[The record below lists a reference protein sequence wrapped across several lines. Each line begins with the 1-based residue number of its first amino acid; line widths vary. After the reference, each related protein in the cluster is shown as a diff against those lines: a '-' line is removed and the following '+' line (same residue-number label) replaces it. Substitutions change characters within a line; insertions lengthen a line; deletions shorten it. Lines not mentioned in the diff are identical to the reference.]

1 MFRIIRV
8 LFLYVLI
15 AHWGGC
21 LWYWL
26 NKWESRNSSP
36 GEVSWMVK
44 ELNKDDYVRETFGGP
59 FNLLG
64 CTETVLL
71 SGHGVDQA
79 REVPTFS
86 NTTSLTQTCEV
97 GHFLQYWVVMYAAM
111 MLMLGDNIGPQTS
124 VERAFAV
131 ILTLL
136 GACLTAMMFGQM
148 AQIVSGMAAE
158 NRKYDEFTQHVKDQM
173 KNLKVMGETKA
184 RVTDYFEYQWRL
196 NVGMDRDEFMRS
208 LSPTLK
214 TEILLSVYA
223 EIVGKISFLKS
234 SLKDHP
240 DMICYLVGKLRS
252 EFFLPSDI
260 IIHEGELTT
269 GASSMYFITRG
280 HVAAYHAS
288 RPGKILHVMKHGDYF
303 GEMAYMNIG
312 SRRTSSIC
320 AISNSDIA
328 MLNFCELDDCGEFFP
343 RFRENLQF
351 DMKKHIESLGETNEL
366 ASQAESW
373 PFTST
378 TAIKKRR
385 ETTLLQNEQVSRVS
399 NINSSEAELGSIGL
413 RASRKQREESL
424 SEEKT
429 GNDKSYGRL
438 LESTNVS
445 AKSVSLPK
453 LEAIQSYDSFSMLQE
468 DTAREGEHHND
479 SEFKRK
485 HRNTQASSMATVSMT
500 ATDTEVTEEN
510 WNGSIDVNMLA
521 KKLSELK

>member
-1 MFRIIRV
+1 
-8 LFLYVLI
+8 
-15 AHWGGC
+15 
-21 LWYWL
+21 
-26 NKWESRNSSP
+26 
-36 GEVSWMVK
+36 
-44 ELNKDDYVRETFGGP
+44 
-59 FNLLG
+59 
-64 CTETVLL
+64 
-71 SGHGVDQA
+71 
-79 REVPTFS
+79 
-86 NTTSLTQTCEV
+86 
-97 GHFLQYWVVMYAAM
+97 
-111 MLMLGDNIGPQTS
+111 
-124 VERAFAV
+124 
-131 ILTLL
+131 
-136 GACLTAMMFGQM
+136 
-148 AQIVSGMAAE
+148 
-158 NRKYDEFTQHVKDQM
+158 
-173 KNLKVMGETKA
+173 
-184 RVTDYFEYQWRL
+184 
-196 NVGMDRDEFMRS
+196 
-208 LSPTLK
+208 
-214 TEILLSVYA
+214 
-223 EIVGKISFLKS
+223 
-234 SLKDHP
+234 
-240 DMICYLVGKLRS
+240 
-252 EFFLPSDI
+252 
-260 IIHEGELTT
+260 
-269 GASSMYFITRG
+269 
-280 HVAAYHAS
+280 
-288 RPGKILHVMKHGDYF
+288 
-303 GEMAYMNIG
+303 
-312 SRRTSSIC
+312 
-320 AISNSDIA
+320 
-328 MLNFCELDDCGEFFP
+328 MLNFSELDDCGEFFP

-385 ETTLLQNEQVSRVS
+385 ETTLLQSKQASVSS
-399 NINSSEAELGSIGL
+399 INNSDAELGSIGL

>member
-1 MFRIIRV
+1 
-8 LFLYVLI
+8 
-15 AHWGGC
+15 
-21 LWYWL
+21 
-26 NKWESRNSSP
+26 
-36 GEVSWMVK
+36 
-44 ELNKDDYVRETFGGP
+44 
-59 FNLLG
+59 
-64 CTETVLL
+64 
-71 SGHGVDQA
+71 
-79 REVPTFS
+79 
-86 NTTSLTQTCEV
+86 
-97 GHFLQYWVVMYAAM
+97 
-111 MLMLGDNIGPQTS
+111 
-124 VERAFAV
+124 
-131 ILTLL
+131 
-136 GACLTAMMFGQM
+136 
-148 AQIVSGMAAE
+148 
-158 NRKYDEFTQHVKDQM
+158 
-173 KNLKVMGETKA
+173 
-184 RVTDYFEYQWRL
+184 
-196 NVGMDRDEFMRS
+196 
-208 LSPTLK
+208 
-214 TEILLSVYA
+214 
-223 EIVGKISFLKS
+223 
-234 SLKDHP
+234 
-240 DMICYLVGKLRS
+240 
-252 EFFLPSDI
+252 
-260 IIHEGELTT
+260 
-269 GASSMYFITRG
+269 MYFITSG

-424 SEEKT
+424 SDEKT
-429 GNDKSYGRL
+429 GNDKSDGRV

-453 LEAIQSYDSFSMLQE
+453 LEIIQSYDSLKE